1 MLSDPRSVNRRQL
14 LAGTAAL
21 GLGLGLTAALP
32 DAARAADTP
41 RRGGVLKYATLGL
54 DTSDPHRHTGSIG
67 VQQLYVEALTS
78 IGPDGGIEPFLAESF
93 DVSEDGKTYRFTL
106 REGVRFHDGA
116 VLTAADVV
124 ANIERV
130 KTRIAGGWLA
140 SAMKLVDSATAPDA
154 RTVVV
159 SLKQPYGPLLGLMSE
174 LWIVSPKSDGWD
186 GTITTPIGTGPFR
199 FGTWQPKV
207 KLVAPANTAYWRGG
221 MPYLE
226 AVECDLRDDVD
237 KALALRAGDLHVANV
252 ARDVATQ
259 LAKSQDIAVSRL
271 KDTNWYFLSF
281 NNRKP
286 RAPFDDL
293 RVRRAIAYAMD
304 KTAFMR
310 FVAGDNGV
318 VTNQMVAPG
327 NLYFDKAQHDADL
340 HAKPDLDKA
349 KALLAEAGVK
359 PAEVKIELVSWQE
372 SYPQV
377 AVQMLRRIGFQVNH
391 VALDDI
397 GTQKRLGQYDW
408 DVTVIHSG
416 PRADV
421 FLRYVRLMSDGP
433 NPVLWGGVQDPEFDR
448 LVKAAVA
455 EPDVAGRKAV
465 YTKAWQRVLDNYYT
479 VVLGHAAEAIAFR
492 RQVQGYD
499 PGFTW
504 SPNWASGGLAK
515 TWLAG

>member
-1 MLSDPRSVNRRQL
+1 VNRRHL

-21 GLGLGLTAALP
+21 GLAAALP
-32 DAARAADTP
+32 GAARAADTP

-93 DVSEDGKTYRFTL
+93 AVSEDGKTYRFTL
-106 REGVRFHDGA
+106 RDGVKFHDGA
-116 VLTAADVV
+116 TLTAADVA

-130 KTRIAGGWLA
+130 KTRISGGWLA
-140 SAMKLVDSATAPDA
+140 SAMKLVDAATAPDA

-159 SLKQPYGPLLGLMSE
+159 SLKEPYGPLLGLMSE
-174 LWIVSPKSDGWD
+174 LWIVSPKSEGWTD
-186 GTITTPIGTGPFR
+186 TIRTPIGTGPFR
-199 FGTWQPKV
+199 FGPWQPKV
-207 KLVAPANTAYWRGG
+207 RLTAPAHAGYWRAG

-226 AVECDLRDDVD
+226 AVDCDLRDDVD

-252 ARDVATQ
+252 TRDVAAQ
-259 LAKSQDIAVSRL
+259 LAKSGDIAVRPL
-271 KDTNWYFLSF
+271 KDTSWYFLSF

-286 RAPFDDL
+286 RPPFDDL

-327 NLYFDKAQHDADL
+327 NVYFDQAQHDRDV

-359 PAEVKIELVSWQE
+359 PADVRIELVSWQE

-377 AVQMLRRIGFQVNH
+377 GVQMLRRLGFQVNH

-408 DVTVIHSG
+408 DVTIIHSG

-448 LVKAAVA
+448 MVKAAVA
-455 EPDVAGRKAV
+455 APDLAGRKAS
-465 YTKAWQRVLDNYYT
+465 YTAAWQRVIDNYYT
-479 VVLGHAAEAIAFR
+479 VVLGHAADVIAFR
-492 RQVQGYD
+492 RQVQGYE

-504 SPNWASGGLAK
+504 SPNWASGGLAR